1 MKSAYGE
8 FVPFYSH
15 KKCNS
20 CTKFSE
26 IYIFHAISNL
36 RLHKSRPSAGSMTKV
51 YIIFSA
57 SNIDPNLKHGK
68 TSLVIFSKQF
78 HRRLVLHELKKVC
91 HLM

>member
-1 MKSAYGE
+1 MKSENGE
-8 FVPFYSH
+8 FVSFYSH

-20 CTKFSE
+20 CIKFSE
-26 IYIFHAISNL
+26 INIFHAISNL
-36 RLHKSRPSAGSMTKV
+36 RLHKSRPSAGAMTKF

-68 TSLVIFSKQF
+68 KNVIFSKRC
-78 HRRLVLHELKKVC
+78 HRRPSVMRTEKVY